1 MIGMLATSK
10 AGHDCKEVFV
20 IVREEE
26 EYVYLADGKAR
37 SLAKPKRKNKKHI
50 PRKFLR
56 MCFLLWFDAESFCY
70 FVGATISRPRAGN
83 TRPYSAAERA
93 GACSCRKTKFYDVIA
108 RSAATRQSVC

>member
-50 PRKFLR
+50 QIWKKQTPLVSQIREKLIR
-56 MCFLLWFDAESFCY
+56 GETVRDEEIKRAMKLL
-70 FVGATISRPRAGN
+70 VGS
-83 TRPYSAAERA
+83 ELEE
-93 GACSCRKTKFYDVIA
+93 
-108 RSAATRQSVC
+108 

>member
-50 PRKFLR
+50 QLIKKNKNEE
-56 MCFLLWFDAESFCY
+56 W
-70 FVGATISRPRAGN
+70 
-83 TRPYSAAERA
+83 AERLTMQQPVRDEEIKRMITLYKA
-93 GACSCRKTKFYDVIA
+93 EREG
-108 RSAATRQSVC
+108 

>member
-50 PRKFLR
+50 QLIKKNKNEEWQKFR
-56 MCFLLWFDAESFCY
+56 CGNKREIENWKNGI
-70 FVGATISRPRAGN
+70 FVV
-83 TRPYSAAERA
+83 Y
-93 GACSCRKTKFYDVIA
+93 
-108 RSAATRQSVC
+108 